1 MRKNISVTNERVL
14 QALDESSNFSKLI
27 ELAVLH
33 YLDTADKDYM
43 TRLEVIE
50 LINSFM
56 MMNQK
61 ETISTQ
67 ATVSKNDLTDI
78 LNL

>member
-14 QALDESSNFSKLI
+14 KALDESANFSKLI
-27 ELAVLH
+27 EVAVLH

-56 MMNQK
+56 MIQTSK
-61 ETISTQ
+61 TAVSKQ
-67 ATVSKNDLTDI
+67 TVSKDDLTDI